1 MSRNAAGTTNTRAR
15 GKGRTSPTGKR
26 VREKSRLSLILSLVA
41 VVVVIA
47 LLWQEQIALLYV
59 LATLS
64 VAGLL
69 GVVAI
74 ADLRGAQQ
82 GTAGPAPFDDS
93 AAIADGRTAGASAS
107 KSFGSTTPRAAVK
120 RPRKR

>member
-1 MSRNAAGTTNTRAR
+1 MSRNANGTTSTHAR
-15 GKGRTSPTGKR
+15 GKGRGASPTSARARG
-26 VREKSRLSLILSLVA
+26 KSRTSLYLSLVA
-41 VVVVIA
+41 VAVVIG

-69 GVVAI
+69 AVVAF
-74 ADLRGAQQ
+74 ADLRGTRQ
-82 GTAGPAPFDDS
+82 GAAASAPFDDS
-93 AAIADGRTAGASAS
+93 AAIADGRAGATSS
-107 KSFGSTTPRAAVK
+107 KAFGSTAPRATVK